1 VVVVAAVVVV
11 AQGLSCAVAVACGV
25 EELDEALLQVSCV
38 AAEVVDAVLE
48 QTLEQRLAHGPCC
61 LRVYSQNRRSF

>member
-1 VVVVAAVVVV
+1 MVVAAVVVV

-25 EELDEALLQVSCV
+25 EELDEALVQVVSCV

-48 QTLEQRLAHGPCC
+48 QTVEQRLVHGPCC
-61 LRVYSQNRRSF
+61 LRVSAQNRRSF